1 MAAQSPWRLRR
12 YGVHPGA
19 RRPGRCA
26 ARRSRARGM
35 RLTEANDTARRRDL
49 EIIGE
54 FPALPASPE
63 KPAVVRQATVFRI
76 YPNKAQ
82 EEALRQWAGA
92 GRWFWNKCVE
102 INQQLYVYEGRFA
115 FHGELSALLPE
126 MKAAEI
132 LAWLKEPPAIH
143 LVDVSRRFDKALR
156 DFLDD
161 RQAVRAGRKTAAKA
175 KDFPKFKSKRDRD
188 VSIYLPGSAL
198 KLIRRQAAAPDKARG
213 WVELPGMDETQVW
226 TRVKRQGRI
235 EEKRVNVRRAI
246 RVRGGR
252 WPEGTIRS
260 ATIKRE
266 GGAWFL
272 SVQFDGP
279 PPKKIERPSLPA
291 PADKPVHPDPTANN
305 GPAVDPNAGPETA
318 AVGYDAGLKNLL
330 IGSDG
335 SWKPVGWN
343 LRKAEKKLKRE
354 QRAASRRTQRR
365 LEMEKR
371 EGRKLPK
378 SSGERKA
385 HARVAAT
392 HRQVRR
398 RRSDLLHQTS
408 HRATAKAGIV
418 CVEDLNV
425 AGMARNKHLAKSVAD
440 AGLGEVQR
448 QLEYKSR
455 WRGRHFVKLD
465 RFDASTQT
473 CSGCGHRLEGETK
486 LSLFDR
492 RWTCPSCGEAHD
504 RDENASL
511 NVLRWGLHKLIR
523 RGTSEVT
530 PGKSGAL
537 AAGPN
542 PSGKRRKGKGLRRT
556 RSRREAANSARG
568 TGNVGAS
575 QDLVSRELLQ

>member
-1 MAAQSPWRLRR
+1 
-12 YGVHPGA
+12 
-19 RRPGRCA
+19 
-26 ARRSRARGM
+26 M
-35 RLTEANDTARRRDL
+35 RLSEASGAARRRDL
-49 EIIGE
+49 EVIGE
-54 FPALPASPE
+54 FPALPECPD

-76 YPNKAQ
+76 YPNQAQ
-82 EEALRQWAGA
+82 EEAFRQWAGA

-102 INQQLYVYEGRFA
+102 INHQLYAHEGRFA

-126 MKAAEI
+126 MKAAES

-156 DFLDD
+156 DFMDD
-161 RQAVRAGRKTAAKA
+161 RRAVRNGRKAAAKA

-213 WVELPGMDETQVW
+213 WVELPGMDDTQVW
-226 TRVKRQGRI
+226 TRVKRNGRI
-235 EEKRVNVRRAI
+235 EEKRVKLRRAI

-252 WPEGTIRS
+252 WPEGQIRS
-260 ATIKRE
+260 ATITRE
-266 GGAWFL
+266 GGTWFL
-272 SVQFDGP
+272 SVQFDAP
-279 PPKKIERPSLPA
+279 PPKKVERPSPSA
-291 PADKPVHPDPTANN
+291 PTDKPVHPDPTADN
-305 GPAVDPNAGPETA
+305 GPAVDPDARPETA
-318 AVGYDAGLKNLL
+318 AVGYDAGLKDLL

-335 SWKPVGWN
+335 SRTPVGRN
-343 LRKAEKKLKRE
+343 LRKAEKKLRRE

-371 EGRKLPK
+371 QGRTLPK

-425 AGMARNKHLAKSVAD
+425 AGMCRKERLAKSVAD
-440 AGLGEVQR
+440 AGLGELQR
-448 QLEYKSR
+448 QLDYKSR

-473 CSGCGHRLEGETK
+473 CSRCGHRLECGAK
-486 LSLFDR
+486 LSLSDR
-492 RWTCPSCGEAHD
+492 RWICPSCGERHD
-504 RDENASL
+504 RDANASR
-511 NVLRWGLHKLIR
+511 NVLRWGLQKLIR
-523 RGTSEVT
+523 RGTPEFT
-530 PGKSGAL
+530 PGESGAL
-537 AAGPN
+537 AKDPN
-542 PSGKRRKGKGLRRT
+542 LSGRRRKGKGLRR
-556 RSRREAANSARG
+556 NSARG
-568 TGNVGAS
+568 TGNVEPS
-575 QDLVSRELLQ
+575 RDFVSRERF

>member
-1 MAAQSPWRLRR
+1 
-12 YGVHPGA
+12 
-19 RRPGRCA
+19 
-26 ARRSRARGM
+26 M
-35 RLTEANDTARRRDL
+35 RLSEASGAARRRDL
-49 EIIGE
+49 EVIGE
-54 FPALPASPE
+54 FPALPECPE
-63 KPAVVRQATVFRI
+63 KPAVVRQAAVFRI
-76 YPNKAQ
+76 YPNQAQ
-82 EEALRQWAGA
+82 EEAFRQWAGA

-102 INQQLYVYEGRFA
+102 INQQLSAHEGRFA

-126 MKAAEI
+126 MKAAGGWN
-132 LAWLKEPPAIH
+132 WLQEPPAIH

-161 RQAVRAGRKTAAKA
+161 RRAVRNGRKAAAKA

-198 KLIRRQAAAPDKARG
+198 KLIQREAADVGKARG

-226 TRVKRQGRI
+226 TRVKRNGRI
-235 EEKRVNVRRAI
+235 EEKRVKLRRAI

-252 WPEGTIRS
+252 WPDGTIRS
-260 ATIKRE
+260 ATIIRE

-272 SVQFDGP
+272 SVQFDAP
-279 PPKKIERPSLPA
+279 PPKKFERQSPPE
-291 PADKPVHPDPTANN
+291 PTDKPLHPDPTADN
-305 GPAVDPNAGPETA
+305 GPAVDPDAGPETA

-330 IGSDG
+330 VGSDG
-335 SWKPVGWN
+335 SRTPVGRN

-354 QRAASRRTQRR
+354 QRAASRRTQHR

-371 EGRKLPK
+371 QGRKLPK

-425 AGMARNKHLAKSVAD
+425 AGMARNKHLARSVVD
-440 AGLGEVQR
+440 AGLGELQR
-448 QLEYKSR
+448 QLDYKSR

-473 CSGCGHRLEGETK
+473 CSVCGHRCEGEAK
-486 LSLFDR
+486 LNLSDR
-492 RWTCPSCGEAHD
+492 RWTCPSCGERHD
-504 RDENASL
+504 RDANASL
-511 NVLRWGLHKLIR
+511 NVLRWGLQKLIR
-523 RGTSEVT
+523 RGTPEFT
-530 PGKSGAL
+530 PEESGAL
-537 AAGPN
+537 AGDPN
-542 PSGKRRKGKGLRRT
+542 PSGKRRKGKGLRR
-556 RSRREAANSARG
+556 NSARG
-568 TGNVGAS
+568 TGNVEPS
-575 QDLVSRELLQ
+575 QDLASCE

>member
-1 MAAQSPWRLRR
+1 
-12 YGVHPGA
+12 
-19 RRPGRCA
+19 
-26 ARRSRARGM
+26 M
-35 RLTEANDTARRRDL
+35 RLTEANDATRRRDL
-49 EIIGE
+49 EIIRE
-54 FPALPASPE
+54 LPALPASPE
-63 KPAVVRQATVFRI
+63 KPAVVRQAAVFRI
-76 YPNKAQ
+76 YPNQRQ
-82 EEALRQWAGA
+82 EQALRQWAGA

-102 INQQLYVYEGRFA
+102 INQQLYAHEGRFA

-126 MKAAEI
+126 MKAADGWN
-132 LAWLKEPPAIH
+132 WLKEPPAIH

-188 VSIYLPGSAL
+188 VSIYLPGDKL
-198 KLIRRQAAAPDKARG
+198 KMIRRQAAAPDKARG
-213 WVELPGMDETQVW
+213 WVELPGMDDTRVW
-226 TRVKRQGRI
+226 TRVKRNGRI
-235 EEKRVNVRRAI
+235 EEKRVKLRRAI
-246 RVRGGR
+246 RLRGGR

-279 PPKKIERPSLPA
+279 PPKKVERPSPPA
-291 PADKPVHPDPTANN
+291 PANKPVHPDPTADN
-305 GPAVDPNAGPETA
+305 GPAVDLDAGPEFA
-318 AVGYDAGLKNLL
+318 AVGYDAGLKDLL
-330 IGSDG
+330 VGTDG
-335 SWKPVGWN
+335 SRTPVGRS
-343 LRKAEKKLKRE
+343 LRKAEKKLRRE
-354 QRAASRRTQRR
+354 QRAVSRRTQRR

-371 EGRKLPK
+371 KGRKLPK

-425 AGMARNKHLAKSVAD
+425 AGMARNRHFAKSVAD
-440 AGLGEVQR
+440 AGLGELQR
-448 QLEYKSR
+448 QLDYKSR

-473 CSGCGHRLEGETK
+473 CSGCGHRLEGVEK
-486 LSLFDR
+486 LTLSDR
-492 RWTCPSCGEAHD
+492 RWTCPSCSGNHD

-511 NVLRWGLHKLIR
+511 NILRWGLDKLIR
-523 RGTSEVT
+523 RGTPEFT
-530 PGKSGAL
+530 PGESRAL
-537 AAGPN
+537 AGEAN
-542 PSGKRRKGKGLRRT
+542 PSGKRHKRKGLRR
-556 RSRREAANSARG
+556 NSARG
-568 TGNVGAS
+568 TGNVEAS